1 PQFTQLGKTT
11 LCRAVE
17 LCVLCLDQPSTAH
30 RYPLNLKSDPT
41 GLSWHP
47 TEPSLL
53 IVVRFN
59 RCELLHWDHSSLCLS
74 SIQFLGG
81 YVRPITSFDWSPIHP
96 NLLSTS
102 SADQFR
108 AICIWD
114 VRDLCRPVRSI
125 ESLSDP
131 TIIRW
136 NRLSSHCF
144 ATLHRS
150 GIRLWDLRKN
160 IPEPYLTD
168 QTADSNGRGS
178 LPPSVS
184 DFNWSP
190 SSAHELCSI
199 NQRGVLCV
207 WDIRQPNSP
216 RDRLR
221 SVYSHN
227 TKVYYSPSGSHI
239 LTLSEPT
246 LWKDVGFNVWN
257 AHNLHQPAP
266 PLWKA
271 DPLSGAVFRPLQT
284 EPAVKTMTWRIPT
297 SLNSVYSRKLDEEDE
312 NVFFRGDDLD
322 GSHDPRA
329 QIGLSPELV
338 TWSEDQTIRRYPV
351 QVCSAPVDSSL
362 ATVAYS
368 KQSSASHVATHA
380 PPSERS
386 ATDQRCSFAKR
397 PLGSGRMK
405 HTDVQSKLDETNSR
419 FLTAKLH
426 TSTPEPNGS
435 QEENAYRIL
444 AQELSLLTPRVGQY
458 KVEEID
464 MINRNAKLKL
474 FFCRKLHYHHYT
486 VCSVG
491 PDMRGRR
498 PSADLEEIRDLDS
511 LLLPPGDILPS
522 MNNPTR
528 SEQQWKSPEQ
538 CKSATDLRDMTRTD
552 GQRQQTQHSSHMPQ
566 IPQPQQQSTTASLA
580 PPSVR
585 ESKELSNLGSSDS
598 GIPAAGAVTISV
610 SFPLDYPRSTPQF
623 TILHHY
629 PALPTE
635 LVSRLHEVL
644 RTTAS
649 ELVHSCRGCME
660 PCMRK
665 AVDLLQNIPSNRLLI
680 SYPMASDV
688 SRDASQPPYSNDIQR
703 VSCGSPPVQSLK
715 SLISDP
721 EDRHLSQTPFPRTSG
736 VHFSTRGLLVAFGLP
751 LSLSSLRAQLRI
763 TASVST
769 TDTNDWTPRSF
780 KDYKSLMIMSVDT
793 PKVSIA
799 TSSTISGITTAK
811 PMEESS
817 GRTDYVLTENDIFTD
832 VEWAQNSFSLPSTE
846 SQTVVGQHASSRI
859 RPPMGSFPVKQDSDT
874 LSVPMATG
882 TQVDDA
888 PSAAGQRNLGTTVTR
903 QSQQSVTQLYDF
915 SGWVVNKK
923 LIRNYSLSTENVQLM
938 CAHNY
943 VVALNTGRKDIQ
955 HFWQYAV
962 VLTASMTKSSFGTLP
977 PLSVQP
983 VGKLLFNEWL
993 SHFLRLCDVQH
1004 LAMAILVLLGLENLY
1019 GWGAPFCKLSPQ
1031 RPVPVSLRG
1040 HNCPADASSDQLA
1053 RSGGDSKHNERANQ
1067 RPFSN
1072 KKDQDASYSCSDS
1085 SDPVFSPV
1093 APEVSFNLGNSEDC
1107 TPIPEAPIN
1116 RVASG
1121 TSLLRTQHNLLVD
1134 AYEQHWGFVASEE
1147 FPCFAH
1153 YISVYADILYSMG
1166 SFLRHARLLRAW
1178 TDGLRTR
1185 WSGIISPPGHKECLP
1200 SGKQSGW
1207 PPNPT
1212 QSMLL
1217 PSCPVCGSATSYSEV
1232 DGMQPPI
1239 RCHICSW
1246 SLDGSSSSRLT
1257 LNKSTILRCSV
1268 CRIQAKGL
1276 VFICPKCHHGGHMD
1290 HLFQWFSTRSND
1302 GCSRQCPSINCACSC
1317 AFYFFQGNRETNFA
1331 TYLRS
1336 SLESVKKSFK

>member
-1 PQFTQLGKTT
+1 MPLFQGQNAQWIAFQKKLLLLSLFVDDHVPLYGDTFDFATGYRICENAVDTIKT
-11 LCRAVE
+11 AME

-53 IVVRFN
+53 IVV
-59 RCELLHWDHSSLCLS
+59 
-74 SIQFLGG
+74 
-81 YVRPITSFDWSPIHP
+81 
-96 NLLSTS
+96 
-102 SADQFR
+102 
-108 AICIWD
+108 
-114 VRDLCRPVRSI
+114 
-125 ESLSDP
+125 
-131 TIIRW
+131 
-136 NRLSSHCF
+136 
-144 ATLHRS
+144 
-150 GIRLWDLRKN
+150 KN

-178 LPPSVS
+178 LPPSIS

-190 SSAHELCSI
+190 LSAYELCSI
-199 NQRGVLCV
+199 SQRGVLCV

-216 RDRLR
+216 RDKLR

-257 AHNLHQPAP
+257 AHNLQQPAP

-271 DPLSGAVFRPLQT
+271 DPLSGAVSRPVQT

-297 SLNSVYSRKLDEEDE
+297 SLNSAYSRKLDEEDG
-312 NVFFRGDDLD
+312 NGLFRGDDLD
-322 GSHDPRA
+322 GSYDPRA

-338 TWSEDQTIRRYPV
+338 TWSEDQTIRRYPI
-351 QVCSAPVDSSL
+351 QIYSAPVDSSF
-362 ATVAYS
+362 ATGVYS
-368 KQSSASHVATHA
+368 KQSTASHVATHA
-380 PPSERS
+380 PPLERS
-386 ATDQRCSFAKR
+386 ATDQRCSLAKR
-397 PLGSGRMK
+397 PLGSGRNK
-405 HTDVQSKLDETNSR
+405 HTDVQTKLDETNSR
-419 FLTAKLH
+419 FFTAKLH
-426 TSTPEPNGS
+426 TSTPEPDGS

-491 PDMRGRR
+491 ADMRGRR

-511 LLLPPGDILPS
+511 LLIPPGDILPS
-522 MNNPTR
+522 MDNPAR
-528 SEQQWKSPEQ
+528 LEQQWKSPEQ
-538 CKSATDLRDMTRTD
+538 CKSATDLHDITRLD
-552 GQRQQTQHSSHMPQ
+552 GQRQQPQQHAAHTPQ
-566 IPQPQQQSTTASLA
+566 LPQSQQQSITASLA
-580 PPSVR
+580 PLNAR
-585 ESKELSNLGSSDS
+585 DSKQLSNSGSSDS
-598 GIPAAGAVTISV
+598 SIPVAGAVTISV
-610 SFPLDYPRSTPQF
+610 SFPLDYPRSAPQF

-649 ELVHSCRGCME
+649 ELVHTCRGCME

-665 AVDLLQNIPSNRLLI
+665 AVDLLQNIPSNRLLT
-680 SYPMASDV
+680 SV
-688 SRDASQPPYSNDIQR
+688 SRQLCPMVTSLITQPPYSNDVQR
-703 VSCGSPPVQSLK
+703 MSCGSPPVQSLK

-751 LSLSSLRAQLRI
+751 LSLSSLRAQLRT
-763 TASVST
+763 TASVFT
-769 TDTNDWTPRSF
+769 TDTSDWTPRSF
-780 KDYKSLMIMSVDT
+780 KDYRSMMITCVDT
-793 PKVSIA
+793 PKVSIGA
-799 TSSTISGITTAK
+799 TSTISGITVAK
-811 PMEESS
+811 PLEELS
-817 GRTDYVLTENDIFTD
+817 GRTDYMITENDIFTD
-832 VEWAQNSFSLPSTE
+832 VEWAQSSFSLPPTE
-846 SQTVVGQHASSRI
+846 SQTVVGQRASSRI
-859 RPPMGSFPVKQDSDT
+859 RPPMGSFPV
-874 LSVPMATG
+874 
-882 TQVDDA
+882 
-888 PSAAGQRNLGTTVTR
+888 GTTQPWNNRNSSISSANKLTIKNVIFLD
-903 QSQQSVTQLYDF
+903 QSVTQLYDF
-915 SGWVVNKK
+915 SGWVVHKK
-923 LIRNYSLSTENVQLM
+923 LIRNYSLSTENVQNM

-943 VVALNTGRKDIQ
+943 LVALNTGRKDIQ

-1019 GWGAPFCKLSPQ
+1019 
-1031 RPVPVSLRG
+1031 
-1040 HNCPADASSDQLA
+1040 ADTSSDQLA
-1053 RSGGDSKHNERANQ
+1053 RSSGDSKHHERANQ
-1067 RPFSN
+1067 RPFSS
-1072 KKDQDASYSCSDS
+1072 KKDQDGSYSCSDS

-1093 APEVSFNLGNSEDC
+1093 APEVSFNLDNSEDC
-1107 TPIPEAPIN
+1107 TPVPEAPIN

-1121 TSLLRTQHNLLVD
+1121 TSLLHTQHNLLVD

-1147 FPCFAH
+1147 LPCFAH

-1178 TDGLRTR
+1178 TDGLKTR
-1185 WSGIISPPGHKECLP
+1185 WSGLISSSGHKECLS
-1200 SGKQSGW
+1200 SGKQSRW
-1207 PPNPT
+1207 PPNPM

-1217 PSCPVCGSATSYSEV
+1217 PSCPVCGSSTSYSEV
-1232 DGMQPPI
+1232 DGMEPPI

-1246 SLDGSSSSRLT
+1246 SLNGSSSSSIVLD
-1257 LNKSTILRCSV
+1257 KSTILRCSV

-1317 AFYFFQGNRETNFA
+1317 AFYFFQGNIETHFA
-1331 TYLRS
+1331 T
-1336 SLESVKKSFK
+1336 